1 VAVHPTDSGQTIDDT
16 NDWNGQ
22 KIMQVEHVARCIGVS
37 RLADVTGLDRV
48 GLPVVAAIRPLS
60 RNLTVTFGKGLTRAN
75 ARMSAVMEAAE
86 LYFSERPPSPLIKAA
101 FGELARDTA
110 IDPARLG
117 QIEPGDVTRHS
128 FNWIQGRLLD
138 SNRPILVPWEVVSMD
153 YSVAARKQKRVLNFG
168 ATGLA
173 ADFAEDRAVLHGL
186 LETIERDAHNSWN
199 HASDDH
205 RAHTLIDLRSVR
217 SPEVLSLMD
226 RIRSANLEL
235 LVWDMTSRAGVPCYL
250 AEVFDLAASTPTA
263 YVQGAA
269 ASLSAGI
276 AIQKAIAEA
285 LQVRL
290 TYISGGRDDL
300 EHRDYGSRYDHVV
313 ANRYWVKNNVTALK
327 RVEALDETHFACEQA
342 LPEIIRRLENAGC
355 HSVIIVPFT
364 DEKDPLKVVKII
376 APRLSDVGDVESS
389 HVLEDTLT

>member
-1 VAVHPTDSGQTIDDT
+1 LE
-16 NDWNGQ
+16 WEE
-22 KIMQVEHVARCIGVS
+22 IMQLEHVATRIGVS

-60 RNLTVTFGKGLTRAN
+60 RNLTVTFGKGLTRAD

-86 LYFSERPPSPLIKAA
+86 LYFSERPPSPLVKAA
-101 FGELARDTA
+101 FSELAPDTA
-110 IDPARLG
+110 LDPARLG

-128 FNWIQGRLLD
+128 FNWMQGRLLD

-153 YSVAARKQKRVLNFG
+153 YSVAARKQKRLLKFG

-173 ADFAEDRAVLHGL
+173 ADFAENRAVLHGL

-199 HASDDH
+199 RASDDH
-205 RAHTLIDLRSVR
+205 RAHTLVDLRSVR
-217 SPEVLSLMD
+217 SPDVLSLID
-226 RIRSANLEL
+226 RTRSANLEL
-235 LVWDMTSRAGVPCYL
+235 LIWDMTSRAGIPCYL

-269 ASLSAGI
+269 ASLSPGI

-300 EHRDYGSRYDHVV
+300 EYSDYGSRYDHVV
-313 ANRYWVKNNVTALK
+313 ANRHWVKNNVTAFK
-327 RVEALDETHFACEQA
+327 KVEAPDEAHIACEQS
-342 LPEIIRRLENAGC
+342 LPETIRRLRNAGC
-355 HSVIIVPFT
+355 HSVIIVPLT
-364 DEKDPLKVVKII
+364 DENDPLKVVKII
-376 APRLSDVGDVESS
+376 APRFNDVGDVENPY
-389 HVLEDTLT
+389 VLEDTLA